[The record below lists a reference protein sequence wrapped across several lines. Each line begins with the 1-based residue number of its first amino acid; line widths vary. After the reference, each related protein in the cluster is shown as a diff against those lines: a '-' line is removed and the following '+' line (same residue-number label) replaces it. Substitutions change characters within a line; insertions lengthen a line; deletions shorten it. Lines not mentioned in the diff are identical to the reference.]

1 MENAMND
8 WNLFYEKIDA
18 IKFAMLITHD
28 AEGLMEARPFTTQA
42 AGRDGAVW
50 FFTATDSEAVADI
63 RQNPTVLLCY
73 ADSSAH
79 RFISSS
85 GTASLTQDRALM
97 EELWKPAFKLFFP
110 LGLED
115 PALTLLRVDIVKADI
130 WDSGKSKMEQMLTM
144 AKVAVGIDIDKDDL
158 GQHSVLKK

>member
-1 MENAMND
+1 
-8 WNLFYEKIDA
+8 
-18 IKFAMLITHD
+18 
-28 AEGLMEARPFTTQA
+28 
-42 AGRDGAVW
+42 
-50 FFTATDSEAVADI
+50 
-63 RQNPTVLLCY
+63 
-73 ADSSAH
+73 
-79 RFISSS
+79 
-85 GTASLTQDRALM
+85 M

>member
-1 MENAMND
+1 MND
-8 WNLFYEKIDA
+8 WTLFYEKINA
-18 IKFAMLITHD
+18 IKFAMLVTHD

-50 FFTATDSEAVADI
+50 FFTSIDSEAVADI

-73 ADSSAH
+73 ADSAEH

-85 GTASLTQDRALM
+85 GTASLSHDRALI

-110 LGLED
+110 QGLED
-115 PALTLLRVDIVKADI
+115 PSLTLLRVDIVKADI

-144 AKVAVGIDIDKDDL
+144 AKVAVGIDIDKEDL
-158 GQHSVLKK
+158 GKHSVLKK

>member
-1 MENAMND
+1 MND
-8 WNLFYEKIDA
+8 WTLFYEKINA
-18 IKFAMLITHD
+18 IKFAMLVTHD

-63 RQNPTVLLCY
+63 SQNPTVLLCY
-73 ADSSAH
+73 ADPSEH

-85 GTASLTQDRALM
+85 GTASLSQDRALM
-97 EELWKPAFKLFFP
+97 KELWKPEFKLFFP
-110 LGLED
+110 QGMED
-115 PALTLLRVDIVKADI
+115 PLLTLLRVDILKADI

-158 GQHSVLKK
+158 GKHSVLKK